1 MLFLTVNTY
10 FQFQYPVIVCFY
22 TMVNVQLLPIFNL
35 KPLSKNNS
43 TQLNINTIEEMKEAP
58 KSLYKSLILKK
69 VNSTLK

>member
-1 MLFLTVNTY
+1 
-10 FQFQYPVIVCFY
+10 
-22 TMVNVQLLPIFNL
+22 MVNVQLLPIFNL